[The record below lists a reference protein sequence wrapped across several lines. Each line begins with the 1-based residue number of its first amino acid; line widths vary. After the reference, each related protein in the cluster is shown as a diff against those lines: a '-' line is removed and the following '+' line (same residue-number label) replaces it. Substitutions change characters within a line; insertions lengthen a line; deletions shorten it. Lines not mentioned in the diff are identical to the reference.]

1 MKAKRKSLS
10 IVEESDLGVY
20 VWITEDGKI
29 VADEHGNYFNIPSKK
44 HDPKQLSNF
53 KHAVKDLGIEG
64 GRPVFL
70 SGHRRVTDE
79 EYEYQRQRLEWGLIP
94 DELDLPAFKEEYK
107 NKKVRDAQGIRLTD
121 WRRW

>member
-20 VWITEDGKI
+20 VWITEEGKI

-53 KHAVKDLGIEG
+53 RHAVKDLGIEG

-79 EYEYQRQRLEWGLIP
+79 EYEYQKQRLEWGLVP
-94 DELDLPAFKEEYK
+94 DPLDVGVYK
-107 NKKVRDAQGIRLTD
+107 DGLKGIN
-121 WRRW
+121 